1 MGSLSIAGLAKQ
13 NEEIFL
19 PQQKSPI
26 ILSKSSVGL
35 RLLQRLRD
43 EAHRFA
49 VTYFRKVHNKRS
61 YSSILD
67 GIPGLGPKRKKILI
81 KHFGSVQA
89 VRQASLEEIQKIPG
103 IPGVSGNV
111 TQGQT
116 LNLRM

>member
-1 MGSLSIAGLAKQ
+1 LAKQ

-19 PQQKSPI
+19 PGQKSPI
-26 ILSKSSVGL
+26 VLSKSSLGL

-67 GIPGLGPKRKKILI
+67 GIPGLGPKRKRILI

-89 VRQASLEEIQKIPG
+89 VRQATLEEIQNVTG
-103 IPGVSGNV
+103 IPG
-111 TQGQT
+111 T
-116 LNLRM
+116 LATILKDRL